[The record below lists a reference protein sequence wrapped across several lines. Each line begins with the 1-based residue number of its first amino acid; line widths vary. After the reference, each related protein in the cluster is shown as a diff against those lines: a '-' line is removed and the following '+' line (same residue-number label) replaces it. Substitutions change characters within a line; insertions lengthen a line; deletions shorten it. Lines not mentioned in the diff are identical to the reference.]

1 MMTRSQL
8 TSKAANL
15 FSVQTRY
22 ILVIYA
28 LSIVLIPLSKLAS
41 PSLGSWSEVSAVLV
55 VASLLTLV
63 GFCQGLVILIGEL
76 DLSIAPV
83 LAFSGVLTTAWLGVT
98 HSALTVAAIF
108 GILCAIGVING
119 VGVAFLKVPSF
130 IMTLGTQLVMAG
142 IGLWYTK
149 GTVPGSTPPLL
160 ASVMGGRVGGLP
172 VPILILIAV
181 AIGGTVVQQY
191 TGFGR
196 RLYAIGS
203 NRRTAGVA
211 GVRVGLMI
219 VLAFVISAL
228 CAGMTG
234 MLLVGYAGGATLAM
248 GDPYFLPSIAVV
260 VVGGSSIM
268 GGRGSYIG
276 TVGAAIFLT
285 TISTI
290 IQALGINQ
298 GWQVFIYGVMIL
310 GVLALLR
317 KDIYTYIVRAAG
329 CGGWLRSRRERPA
342 SVGGTPRV

>member
-1 MMTRSQL
+1 MMRSSDL
-8 TSKAANL
+8 RRKATSL
-15 FSVQTRY
+15 FSGQRRY
-22 ILVIYA
+22 ILFIYA
-28 LSIVLIPLSKLAS
+28 LNVVLIPLSKLAS
-41 PSLGSWSEVSAVLV
+41 PSLGSWNEVSAVLV

-63 GFCQGLVILIGEL
+63 GFGQGLVILVGEL

-98 HSALTVAAIF
+98 HSSVTVVAIL
-108 GILCAIGVING
+108 GIVCVIGVVNG
-119 VGVAFLKVPSF
+119 VGVAFLKIPSF

-160 ASVMGGRVGGLP
+160 AKVMGGRVGSLP
-172 VPILILIAV
+172 VPILILVAV
-181 AIGGTVVQQY
+181 ALGGTVIQQY

-203 NRRTAGVA
+203 NRRTASVA

-228 CAGMTG
+228 CAGVTG

-248 GDPYFLPSIAVV
+248 GDPYLLPSIAVV

-317 KDIYTYIVRAAG
+317 KDIYTYLGRMVNLE
-329 CGGWLRSRRERPA
+329 WWRSGRSA
-342 SVGGTPRV
+342 